1 MSMTL
6 VQIPLSLLAG
16 FALWKMWRAFDG
28 EERLI
33 RYLVAAGFV
42 TRAVV
47 GVILYWISLL
57 GLPIGRSL
65 HLDYGLWFF
74 ALDGRTYFRAATAVA
89 EEGLRAILMYPRNG
103 YSPTYVQVLSVFTSL
118 FGNVASVGMLLN
130 LFCYLGMCLIVIK
143 WMKAAR
149 ASRVPGLL
157 ALGAI
162 TLLPSAMLWAM
173 VPLKDTLFQ
182 FLVLSMLAAGVMWQ
196 RGWRERP
203 MIGTIAG
210 SALIMVIALF
220 ALTGIRW
227 YVGFTVLVASAMF
240 FLLTAAVAQKK
251 VAALAAGIVMV
262 VLFAQA
268 LVLSG
273 STFVPNYVQ
282 RALAP
287 WKTAP
292 EAQTVETLSVAQIAT
307 DIRGARQG
315 FVATGGATTI
325 GMGGALAKIDKGEA
339 IVPAAAPVT
348 EADEVRVA
356 APPVAAP
363 PVAAEPVA
371 AEPVAAEPVAAI
383 AEPTPA
389 APTPVAP
396 TPVAPAPVVTAPV
409 VAAPVVST
417 AVAPAPAKPAPAPA
431 AVDERIVVPVSTRG
445 RIIAGAVAVLIPS
458 TVARK
463 LGLLEMGGGR
473 GLWWFTDLDTILFD
487 LVVLFALGFTL
498 RRLKWTTPRNP
509 MFWFVL
515 LVSAVALPLIYTVTN
530 YGTLFRLR
538 MMVYLAVALIPLAL
552 SMANTTEK
560 PDETEIRLS

>member
-1 MSMTL
+1 MSTTL

-16 FALWKMWRAFDG
+16 LALWKMWRAFDG

-42 TRAVV
+42 TRAIV

-89 EEGLRAILMYPRNG
+89 DEGLRAILMYPRNG
-103 YSPTYVQVLSVFTSL
+103 YSPTYVQVLSIFTSL
-118 FGNVASVGMLLN
+118 FGSVASVGMLLN

-149 ASRVPGLL
+149 SSRVPGLL

-210 SALIMVIALF
+210 SAVIMVIALF

-251 VAALAAGIVMV
+251 MAALAAGIVMV
-262 VLFAQA
+262 VLFSQA

-287 WKTAP
+287 WKAVP
-292 EAQTVETLSVAQIAT
+292 EAQTVEKLSVAQIAT
-307 DIRGARQG
+307 DLRGARQG

-325 GMGGALAKIDKGEA
+325 GMGGTLAKIDKGQA

-348 EADEVRVA
+348 EEDMVRVTPP
-356 APPVAAP
+356 APVASPVAAP
-363 PVAAEPVA
+363 PVAAT
-371 AEPVAAEPVAAI
+371 PVAAEPVAAI
-383 AEPTPA
+383 AEPKPVAPA
-389 APTPVAP
+389 PVAP
-396 TPVAPAPVVTAPV
+396 TPVVTAPV

-417 AVAPAPAKPAPAPA
+417 AVAPAPAKPAPA
-431 AVDERIVVPVSTRG
+431 AVDEKIVVPVSTRG

-458 TVARK
+458 TVAKK
-463 LGLLEMGGGR
+463 LGLLQMGGGR

-487 LVVLFALGFTL
+487 LVVLFSIGFTL

-552 SMANTTEK
+552 SMASTTEK